1 MTSVLPMGVDVEKFR
16 AGAGEAERVP
26 GRIVF
31 VGRLVEKKGV
41 GTLLEAARRLS
52 DLPVWTLELVGD
64 GPLRADLEQR
74 AQGLPVTFHGP
85 LGHSQLAATYASAE
99 VAVFPSVPAASGD
112 QDGLPVALLEAMA
125 AGCAVVASGI
135 PGIDAAVRAGE
146 SGLLVPPGDPTALAE
161 AVRRVLTDAG
171 LRERLGKAA
180 TARSGDFSIESTG
193 LRYRSLLHDA
203 MRPR

>member
-1 MTSVLPMGVDVEKFR
+1 M
-16 AGAGEAERVP
+16 
-26 GRIVF
+26 
-31 VGRLVEKKGV
+31 EKKGV
-41 GTLLEAARRLS
+41 GALLEAARRLS

-64 GPLRADLEQR
+64 GTLRADLEQR

-85 LGHSQLAATYASAE
+85 LGHSQ
-99 VAVFPSVPAASGD
+99 
-112 QDGLPVALLEAMA
+112 
-125 AGCAVVASGI
+125 
-135 PGIDAAVRAGE
+135 
-146 SGLLVPPGDPTALAE
+146 LAE